1 MNILE
6 YAMDV
11 DKDVSEIINLC
22 KELGI
27 NKNKE
32 EDFLTDE
39 EITILDNEID
49 SLKENL
55 NPDYEL
61 DEELEEKVSNLVSS
75 IDIDLDEDTKFEK
88 IGKQESQKQTN
99 VKINKGNNKFN
110 KNNNNSSKAKFLK
123 GKKEIYKHRDKLMTN
138 QEEDDV
144 IVYDDNMTVGH
155 LADKLSVTPSE
166 IIKKLFNLGIMATI
180 NQEINYDTCEMIVID
195 YDKKLKK
202 EEQTNKAN
210 FEEYEIVDREE
221 DLEYRPPVI
230 TIMGHV
236 DHGKTTLLD
245 TIRKTNVASGEA
257 GGITQAIGAYQVEV
271 NGKKITFI
279 DTPGHEAFTEM
290 RSRGASVTDIVV
302 LIVAANDGIMPQ
314 TKEAIDHA
322 KAAGVPIVVAINKID
337 LPEANPER
345 VLTELTENGLI
356 PEAYGGDVVV
366 CNISAKKGIGVNE
379 LLETL
384 TLISEMRELKANPNR
399 YATGTVLE
407 ARSDNKVGSV
417 VSLLVQSGT
426 LRIGDPVVIGTSY
439 GKIRSL
445 KDDKGNNI
453 TMAGPSTPVEI
464 TGINELP
471 TAGDKFMAFETE
483 KEARNV
489 SEQRKL
495 KSHNKDT
502 NRSGMSLDDLYS
514 LVKDGAKEINVI
526 LKTDVKGSEEAVRKS
541 LEKINLDGV
550 RVNVI
555 RSGVGT
561 ITESDVKLGSASNA
575 IIIGFNVRPNGKTT
589 ELAKE
594 ANVEIRLYNI
604 IYKVVED
611 MEAAIKGMLD
621 PVYEE
626 KILGEA
632 EVRQIFK
639 FSKIGNIAG
648 CHVTSGV
655 IKNGSDARIIRDG
668 IVIYTSKIASLQ
680 REKDQVK
687 EVNSGYDCGL
697 TILDYQD
704 IREGDII
711 EVFMN
716 VEVK

>member
-6 YAMDV
+6 YSQDV
-11 DKDVSEIINLC
+11 GKEVSEIIELC

-27 NKNKE
+27 KKNKE

-49 SLKENL
+49 SMKENT
-55 NPDYEL
+55 NPDYEY
-61 DEELEEKVSNLVSS
+61 DSELEEKVSNLVDS
-75 IDIDLDEDTKFEK
+75 IDIDLDEVDTRPEK
-88 IGKQESQKQTN
+88 LKKQEKQ
-99 VKINKGNNKFN
+99 NKVNNNFN
-110 KNNNNSSKAKFLK
+110 KNKYLK
-123 GKKEIYKHRDKLMTN
+123 GKKEIYKHRDKLMDN
-138 QEEDDV
+138 KVLDDT
-144 IVYDDNMTVGH
+144 IIYHDGMTVGNI
-155 LADKLSVTPSE
+155 ADSLSVSASE

-180 NQEINYDTCEMIVID
+180 NQEIPYDTCEMIVID
-195 YDKKLKK
+195 YDKKLTR
-202 EEQTNKAN
+202 EEKTDKSN

-221 DLEYRPPVI
+221 DLVLRAPII

-290 RSRGASVTDIVV
+290 RSRGASVTDIVI
-302 LIVAANDGIMPQ
+302 LIVAANDGVMPQ

-322 KAAGVPIVVAINKID
+322 KAAGVPIVVAINKVD
-337 LPEANPER
+337 LPDANIDR
-345 VLTELTENGLI
+345 VLTELMENGLI
-356 PEAYGGDVVV
+356 PEKFGGDVVT
-366 CNISAKKGIGVNE
+366 CNISAKKGTGIDE
-379 LLETL
+379 LLDTIL
-384 TLISEMRELKANPNR
+384 LISEMKELKANPNR

-407 ARSDNKVGSV
+407 ARNDSKIGSI

-426 LRIGDPVVIGTSY
+426 LRLGDPVVIGNSY
-439 GKIRSL
+439 GKIRSI

-453 TMAGPSTPVEI
+453 TMAGPSTPVEV

-471 TAGDKFMAFETE
+471 LAGDKFMAFETE
-483 KEARNV
+483 KEARSV
-489 SEQRKL
+489 SEERKL
-495 KSHNKDT
+495 RSNHKDT
-502 NRSGMSLDDLYS
+502 NRSGMSLDELYNM
-514 LVKDGAKEINVI
+514 VKDGVKEISVI
-526 LKTDVKGSEEAVRKS
+526 LKCDVKGSEEAVRGS
-541 LEKINLDGV
+541 LSKINVDGV

-561 ITESDVKLGSASNA
+561 ITESDVKLASASNA
-575 IIIGFNVRPNGKTT
+575 IIIGFNVRPTNKTSD
-589 ELAKE
+589 LAKE
-594 ANVEIRLYNI
+594 SSVEIRLYNI
-604 IYKVVED
+604 IYKVIED

-626 KILGEA
+626 KVTGEA

-648 CHVTSGV
+648 SHVTKGS
-655 IKNGSDARIIRDG
+655 IKNGSEARIIRDG

-680 REKDQVK
+680 REKDAVK
-687 EVNSGYDCGL
+687 EVNSGYDCGI
-697 TILDYQD
+697 TIEDYQD

-711 EVFMN
+711 ETFEM

>member
-6 YAMDV
+6 YAEDV
-11 DKDVSEIINLC
+11 SMEVSEIIDLC
-22 KELGI
+22 KKLGI
-27 NKNKE
+27 KKCNEN
-32 EDFLTDE
+32 DFLTDE
-39 EITILDNEID
+39 EITILDNELD

-61 DEELEEKVSNLVSS
+61 DEELEEKVSNLVNS
-75 IDIDLDEDTKFEK
+75 IDIDLDEVNSKPEK
-88 IGKQESQKQTN
+88 LKKQEVRQN
-99 VKINKGNNKFN
+99 INKV
-110 KNNNNSSKAKFLK
+110 NNNSKAKFLK

-144 IVYDDNMTVGH
+144 ILYSSNMTVGT
-155 LADKLSVTPSE
+155 LAERLHVSPAE

-180 NQEINYDTCEMIVID
+180 NQEINFDTCEMIVID
-195 YDKKLKK
+195 YDKKLK
-202 EEQTNKAN
+202 EEEKRDISN

-221 DLEYRPPVI
+221 DLKPRPPVI

-245 TIRKTNVASGEA
+245 TIRKTNVVSGEA
-257 GGITQAIGAYQVEV
+257 GGITQAIGAYQVEI

-302 LIVAANDGIMPQ
+302 LIVAANDGVMPQ

-322 KAAGVPIVVAINKID
+322 KAAGVPIVVAINKVD
-337 LPEANPER
+337 LPEANIDR
-345 VLTELTENGLI
+345 VLTELTENGLV
-356 PEAYGGDVVV
+356 PESYGGDIVT

-384 TLISEMRELKANPNR
+384 LLISEMRELKANPNR

-426 LRIGDPVVIGTSY
+426 LRIGDPVVIGSSY

-453 TMAGPSTPVEI
+453 TMALPSTPVEI

-483 KEARNV
+483 KEARTI
-489 SEQRKL
+489 SEERKL
-495 KSHNKDT
+495 RGHNKDT
-502 NRSGMSLDDLYS
+502 NRSGMSLDDLYAM
-514 LVKDGAKEINVI
+514 VRDGAKEINVI

-561 ITESDVKLGSASNA
+561 ISESDVKLANASNA
-575 IIIGFNVRPNGKTT
+575 IIIGFNVRPNGKTN
-589 ELAKE
+589 ELSKE
-594 ANVEIRLYNI
+594 YNVEIRLYNI

-621 PVYEE
+621 PVFEE
-626 KILGEA
+626 KVIGEA

-648 CHVTSGV
+648 CHVTSGT
-655 IKNGSDARIIRDG
+655 IKNGADARIIRDG

-704 IREGDII
+704 IREGDIVEVFELI
-711 EVFMN
+711 EV
-716 VEVK
+716 K

>member
-6 YAMDV
+6 YAEDV
-11 DKDVSEIINLC
+11 GKDVSEIQDLC

-27 NKNKE
+27 NKSKE
-32 EDFLTDE
+32 DDFLTDE
-39 EITILDNEID
+39 EITILDSEID
-49 SLKENL
+49 NRKENL
-55 NPDYEL
+55 NPDYEV
-61 DEELEEKVSNLVSS
+61 DEELEEKVSNLVNS
-75 IDIDLDEDTKFEK
+75 IDIDLDEVNTKKEK
-88 IGKQESQKQTN
+88 LKKQDNQKQVN
-99 VKINKGNNKFN
+99 NINKE
-110 KNNNNSSKAKFLK
+110 KAKFLK
-123 GKKEIYKHRDKLMTN
+123 GKKEIYKHRDKLMEN
-138 QEEDDV
+138 KEEDDV
-144 IVYDDNMTVGH
+144 ILYSEDMTVGT
-155 LADKLSVTPSE
+155 LAEKLKVSPAE
-166 IIKKLFNLGIMATI
+166 IIKKLFNLGIMANI

-202 EEQTNKAN
+202 EEATDKSN
-210 FEEYEIVDREE
+210 FEEYEIVDNEE
-221 DLEYRPPVI
+221 DLVARPPVI

-245 TIRKTNVASGEA
+245 TIRKTNVVSGEA

-302 LIVAANDGIMPQ
+302 LIVAANDGVMPQ

-322 KAAGVPIVVAINKID
+322 KAAGVPIVVAVNKID
-337 LPEANPER
+337 LPEAKPER
-345 VLTELTENGLI
+345 VLTELVENGLV
-356 PEAYGGDVVV
+356 PESYGGDVVT
-366 CNISAKKGIGVNE
+366 CNISAKKGDGVNE

-384 TLISEMRELKANPNR
+384 ILISEMRELKANPNR

-407 ARSDNKVGSV
+407 ARSDNKIGSI

-426 LRIGDPVVIGTSY
+426 LRLGDPVVIGTSY

-453 TMAGPSTPVEI
+453 TFATPSTPVEV

-471 TAGDKFMAFETE
+471 KAGDKFMAFATE
-483 KEARNV
+483 KEARSV

-495 KSHNKDT
+495 RSHSKDT
-502 NRSGMSLDDLYS
+502 NRAGMSLDDLYAM
-514 LVKDGAKEINVI
+514 VKDGVKEVNVI
-526 LKTDVKGSEEAVRKS
+526 LKTDVKGSEEAVKKS
-541 LEKINLDGV
+541 LEKINLEGV

-561 ITESDVKLGSASNA
+561 ITESDVKLAQASNA
-575 IIIGFNVRPNGKTT
+575 IIIGFSVRPNSKTSD
-589 ELAKE
+589 LAKE
-594 ANVEIRLYNI
+594 LGIEIRLYDI

-648 CHVTSGV
+648 CHVNEGV

-680 REKDQVK
+680 HEKDQVK
-687 EVNSGYDCGL
+687 EVKSGYDCGL

-704 IREGDII
+704 IREGDIV
-711 EVFMN
+711 EVFTM

>member
-11 DKDVSEIINLC
+11 NKDVSEIIDLC
-22 KELGI
+22 KNLGI
-27 NKNKE
+27 NKIHE

-39 EITILDNEID
+39 EITILDNELD
-49 SLKENL
+49 NMKENT

-61 DEELEEKVSNLVSS
+61 DEELEEKVSNLVDS
-75 IDIDLDEDTKFEK
+75 IDIDLDKVTTKVEK
-88 IGKQESQKQTN
+88 LKKQDNKQNSQQ
-99 VKINKGNNKFN
+99 NNM
-110 KNNNNSSKAKFLK
+110 KAKYLK

-138 QEEDDV
+138 KEESDV
-144 IVYDDNMTVGH
+144 IVYNDGMTVGS
-155 LADKLSVTPSE
+155 LAEKLGVAPAE
-166 IIKKLFNLGIMATI
+166 IVKKIFNLGVMATI
-180 NQEINYDTCEMIVID
+180 NQEINYDVCEMIVVD

-202 EEQTNKAN
+202 EEQADISN

-221 DLEYRPPVI
+221 DLKERPPVI

-245 TIRKTNVASGEA
+245 TIRKTNVALGEA

-290 RSRGASVTDIVV
+290 RSRGASVTDIVI
-302 LIVAANDGIMPQ
+302 LIVAANDGVMPQ

-322 KAAGVPIVVAINKID
+322 KAAGVPIVVAVNKID
-337 LPEANPER
+337 LPDANIDR
-345 VLTELTENGLI
+345 VLTELTENGLV
-356 PEAYGGDVVV
+356 PEKFGGDVVT
-366 CNISAKKGIGVNE
+366 CNISAKKGTGVNE

-384 TLISEMRELKANPNR
+384 LLISEMKELKANPNR

-407 ARSDNKVGSV
+407 ARSDNKVGSIV
-417 VSLLVQSGT
+417 TLLVQSGT
-426 LRIGDPVVIGTSY
+426 LRLGDPVVIGNNY

-445 KDDKGNNI
+445 KDDRGNNI
-453 TMAGPSTPVEI
+453 TYATPSTPVEI
-464 TGINELP
+464 TGITELP
-471 TAGDKFMAFETE
+471 LAGDKFMAFETE

-495 KSHNKDT
+495 RAHNKDT
-502 NRSGMSLDDLYS
+502 NRSGMS
-514 LVKDGAKEINVI
+514 AKEINVV
-526 LKTDVKGSEEAVRKS
+526 LKTDVKGSEEAVKNS
-541 LEKINLDGV
+541 LSKINVDDV

-555 RSGVGT
+555 RSGVGA
-561 ITESDVKLGSASNA
+561 ITESDVKLASASNA
-575 IIIGFNVRPNGKTT
+575 IIIGFNVRPNGKTND
-589 ELAKE
+589 LAKE
-594 ANVEIRLYNI
+594 SNVEIRLYDI

-611 MEAAIKGMLD
+611 MEDAIKGMLD

-639 FSKIGNIAG
+639 FSKVGNIAG
-648 CHVTSGV
+648 CHVTSGT

-711 EVFMN
+711 EVFTK

>member
-6 YAMDV
+6 YAEDV
-11 DKDVSEIINLC
+11 GKEVSEIIDLC
-22 KELGI
+22 KELDI
-27 NKNKE
+27 KKNKE
-32 EDFLTDE
+32 DDFLTDE
-39 EITILDNEID
+39 EITLLDNEIVNR
-49 SLKENL
+49 KENE
-55 NPDYEL
+55 NPDYEV
-61 DEELEEKVSNLVSS
+61 DEELEEKVSNLVNS
-75 IDIDLDEDTKFEK
+75 IDIDLDEVNTKPEK
-88 IGKQESQKQTN
+88 LKKQERVQLNKQTN
-99 VKINKGNNKFN
+99 NIQ
-110 KNNNNSSKAKFLK
+110 KAKFLK
-123 GKKEIYKHRDKLMTN
+123 GKKEIYKHRDKLMEN
-138 QEEDDV
+138 KEEDDV
-144 IVYDDNMTVGH
+144 ILYSSDMTVGL
-155 LADKLSVTPSE
+155 LAEKLKVSPAE
-166 IIKKLFNLGIMATI
+166 IIKKLFNLGIMANI

-202 EEQTNKAN
+202 EEQTDKSN
-210 FEEYEIVDREE
+210 FEEYEIIDSEN
-221 DLEYRPPVI
+221 DLVYRPPVI

-302 LIVAANDGIMPQ
+302 LIVAANDGVMPQ

-322 KAAGVPIVVAINKID
+322 KAAGVPIVVAVNKID
-337 LPEANPER
+337 LPDANPDR
-345 VLTELTENGLI
+345 VLTELVENGLV
-356 PEAYGGDVVV
+356 PESYGGDVVT
-366 CNISAKKGIGVNE
+366 CNISAKKGTGVNE

-384 TLISEMRELKANPNR
+384 ILISEMRDLKANPNR
-399 YATGTVLE
+399 YATGTVIE
-407 ARSDNKVGSV
+407 ARSDNKIGSI

-426 LRIGDPVVIGTSY
+426 LRLGDPVVIGTSY
-439 GKIRSL
+439 GKIRNL

-471 TAGDKFMAFETE
+471 TAGDKFMAFATE

-489 SEQRKL
+489 SEQRKVR
-495 KSHNKDT
+495 SHSKDT
-502 NRSGMSLDDLYS
+502 NRAGMSLDDLYAM
-514 LVKDGAKEINVI
+514 VKDGVKEISVI
-526 LKTDVKGSEEAVRKS
+526 LKTDVKGSEEAVKKS

-550 RVNVI
+550 RVSVI

-561 ITESDVKLGSASNA
+561 ITESDVKLANASNA
-575 IIIGFNVRPNGKTT
+575 IIIGFNVRPSSKTT
-589 ELAKE
+589 DLAKE
-594 ANVEIRLYNI
+594 YNVEIRLYNI

-621 PVYEE
+621 PVFEE
-626 KILGEA
+626 KVLGEA

-648 CHVTSGV
+648 CHVNSGI
-655 IKNGSDARIIRDG
+655 IKNGADARIIRDG

-680 REKDQVK
+680 HEKDQVK
-687 EVNSGYDCGL
+687 EVKAGYDCGL
-697 TILDYQD
+697 TIADYQD
-704 IREGDII
+704 IHEGDII
-711 EVFMN
+711 EVFTM

>member
-6 YAMDV
+6 YALDV
-11 DKDVSEIINLC
+11 NKDVSEIINLC
-22 KELGI
+22 KSLGI
-27 NKNKE
+27 NKTHEN
-32 EDFLTDE
+32 DFLTDE

-49 SLKENL
+49 SLKENE

-61 DEELEEKVSNLVSS
+61 DEELEEKVSNLVES
-75 IDIDLDEDTKFEK
+75 IDIDLDKVTKRPEK
-88 IGKQESQKQTN
+88 LKKQDNSKTN
-99 VKINKGNNKFN
+99 IQNNNKQ
-110 KNNNNSSKAKFLK
+110 KYLK

-138 QEEDDV
+138 TEENDV
-144 IVYDDNMTVGH
+144 IIYSDGMTVGS
-155 LADKLSVTPSE
+155 LAEKLGVAPSE
-166 IIKKLFNLGIMATI
+166 IVKKIFNLGVMATI
-180 NQEINYDTCEMIVID
+180 NQEINYDVCEMIVVD

-202 EEQTNKAN
+202 EEQADISN

-221 DLEYRPPVI
+221 DLEPRPPVI

-245 TIRKTNVASGEA
+245 TIRKTNVAGGEA

-290 RSRGASVTDIVV
+290 RSRGASVTDIVI
-302 LIVAANDGIMPQ
+302 LIVAANDGVMPQ

-322 KAAGVPIVVAINKID
+322 KAANVPIVVAVNKID
-337 LPEANPER
+337 LPDANVDR

-356 PEAYGGDVVV
+356 PEKFGGDVVT
-366 CNISAKKGIGVNE
+366 CNISAKKGTGVNE

-384 TLISEMRELKANPNR
+384 LLISEMRELKANPNR

-407 ARSDNKVGSV
+407 ARSDNKIGSI

-426 LRIGDPVVIGTSY
+426 LRLGDPVVIGNNY

-445 KDDKGNNI
+445 KDDRGNNI
-453 TMAGPSTPVEI
+453 TYALPSTPVEI
-464 TGINELP
+464 TGITELP
-471 TAGDKFMAFETE
+471 LAGDKFMAFETE

-495 KSHNKDT
+495 RSHSKDT
-502 NRSGMSLDDLYS
+502 NRAGMSLDDLYAM
-514 LVKDGAKEINVI
+514 VRDGAKEINVV
-526 LKTDVKGSEEAVRKS
+526 LKTDVKGSEEAVKNS
-541 LEKINLDGV
+541 LSKINVDDV

-561 ITESDVKLGSASNA
+561 ITESDVKLAQASNA
-575 IIIGFNVRPNGKTT
+575 IIIGFNVRPNNKTSDI
-589 ELAKE
+589 AKE
-594 ANVEIRLYNI
+594 SDVEIRLYDI

-626 KILGEA
+626 KILGTA

-648 CHVTSGV
+648 CHVTSGT

-697 TILDYQD
+697 TISDYQD
-704 IREGDII
+704 IREGDIVEAFI
-711 EVFMN
+711 N

>member
-11 DKDVSEIINLC
+11 DKEVSEIIDLC
-22 KELGI
+22 KSLGI
-27 NKNKE
+27 NKVHE
-32 EDFLTDE
+32 SDLLTDE
-39 EITILDNEID
+39 EITILDNELD
-49 SLKENL
+49 SLKENT

-61 DEELEEKVSNLVSS
+61 DEELEEKVSNLVNS
-75 IDIDLDEDTKFEK
+75 IDIDLDSGTKKPEK
-88 IGKQESQKQTN
+88 LKKQESNKQ
-99 VKINKGNNKFN
+99 VNNQTSN
-110 KNNNNSSKAKFLK
+110 MKAKYLK

-138 QEEDDV
+138 KEENDV
-144 IVYDDNMTVGH
+144 IVYTEGMTVGT
-155 LADKLSVTPSE
+155 LAEKLGVAPSE
-166 IIKKLFNLGIMATI
+166 IVKKIFNLGVMATI
-180 NQEINYDTCEMIVID
+180 NQEINYDVCEMIVID

-202 EEQTNKAN
+202 EEQRDVSN

-221 DLEYRPPVI
+221 DLELRPPVI

-257 GGITQAIGAYQVEV
+257 GGITQAIGAYQVDV

-290 RSRGASVTDIVV
+290 RSRGASVTDIVI
-302 LIVAANDGIMPQ
+302 LIVAANDGVMPQ

-322 KAAGVPIVVAINKID
+322 KAAGVPIVVAVNKID
-337 LPEANPER
+337 LPDANVDR
-345 VLTELTENGLI
+345 VLTELTENGLV
-356 PEAYGGDVVV
+356 PEKFGGDVVT
-366 CNISAKKGIGVNE
+366 CNISAKKGTGVNE

-384 TLISEMRELKANPNR
+384 LLISEMRELKANPNR

-407 ARSDNKVGSV
+407 ARSDNKVGSI

-426 LRIGDPVVIGTSY
+426 LRLGDPVVIGNNY
-439 GKIRSL
+439 GKVRSM

-453 TMAGPSTPVEI
+453 TYAKPSTPVEI
-464 TGINELP
+464 TGITELP
-471 TAGDKFMAFETE
+471 LAGDKFMAFETE
-483 KEARNV
+483 KEARSV

-495 KSHNKDT
+495 RSHSKDT
-502 NRSGMSLDDLYS
+502 NRAGMSLDDLYAM
-514 LVKDGAKEINVI
+514 VRDGAKEINVV
-526 LKTDVKGSEEAVRKS
+526 LKTDVKGSEEAVKNS
-541 LEKINLDGV
+541 LAKINIDDV

-561 ITESDVKLGSASNA
+561 ITESDVKLASASQA
-575 IIIGFNVRPNGKTT
+575 IIIGFNVRPNTKTSD
-589 ELAKE
+589 LAKE
-594 ANVEIRLYNI
+594 SDVEIRLYDI

-611 MEAAIKGMLD
+611 MEDAIKGMLD
-621 PVYEE
+621 PVFEE
-626 KILGEA
+626 KVLGTA

-639 FSKIGNIAG
+639 YSKIGNIAG
-648 CHVTSGV
+648 CHVTSGT
-655 IKNGSDARIIRDG
+655 IKNGADARIIRDG

-697 TILDYQD
+697 TIADYQD
-704 IREGDII
+704 IREGDIV
-711 EVFMN
+711 EVFTK

>member
-6 YAMDV
+6 YALDV
-11 DKDVSEIINLC
+11 NKDVSLIIDLC
-22 KELGI
+22 KKLGI
-27 NKNKE
+27 NKQDE
-32 EDFLTDE
+32 EDFLSEDD
-39 EITILDNEID
+39 IILLDNE
-49 SLKENL
+49 LENMKENL

-61 DEELEEKVSNLVSS
+61 DEELEEKVENLVSG
-75 IDIDLDEDTKFEK
+75 IDIDLDEVTTKKEK
-88 IGKQESQKQTN
+88 
-99 VKINKGNNKFN
+99 VKTKVEMKADA
-110 KNNNNSSKAKFLK
+110 KAKFLK

-138 QEEDDV
+138 KEEDDV
-144 IVYDDNMTVGH
+144 ILYHEDMTVSE
-155 LADKLSVTPSE
+155 LADNLKVNATE
-166 IIKKLFNLGIMATI
+166 IIKKLFNLGIMANI
-180 NQEINYDTCEMIVID
+180 NQKLNYDTCELVLLD
-195 YDKKLKK
+195 YNKKIKK
-202 EEQTNKAN
+202 EEQADRSN
-210 FEEYEIVDREE
+210 FENYEIVDREE
-221 DLEYRPPVI
+221 DLVSRPPVI

-290 RSRGASVTDIVV
+290 RSRGASVTDIVI
-302 LIVAANDGIMPQ
+302 LIVAANDGVMPQ

-322 KAAGVPIVVAINKID
+322 KAAGVPIVVAVNKTD
-337 LPEANPER
+337 LPEANVDR
-345 VLTELTENGLI
+345 VLTELVQNGLV
-356 PEAYGGDVVV
+356 PEAYGGDVVTV
-366 CNISAKKGIGVNE
+366 NISAKKGTGVNE
-379 LLETL
+379 LLETI
-384 TLISEMRELKANPNR
+384 TLISEMKELKANPNR
-399 YATGTVLE
+399 YATGTVIE
-407 ARSDNKVGSV
+407 ARNDRQVGSI

-426 LRIGDPVVIGTSY
+426 LRLGDPVVIGTSY

-453 TMAGPSTPVEI
+453 TMALPSTPVEI
-464 TGINELP
+464 TGVNELP
-471 TAGDKFMAFETE
+471 TAGDRFMAFETE
-483 KEARNV
+483 KEARSI
-489 SEQRKL
+489 SEERKL
-495 KSHNKDT
+495 RSHVKDT
-502 NRSGMSLDDLYS
+502 NRTGMSLDELFGM
-514 LVKDGAKEINVI
+514 VKDGTKEINVV
-526 LKTDVKGSEEAVRKS
+526 LKTDVKGSEEAVRHS

-550 RVNVI
+550 TVNVI

-561 ITESDVKLGSASNA
+561 ITESDVTLANASKA
-575 IIIGFNVRPNGKTT
+575 IIIGFNVRPANKTV

-594 ANVEIRLYNI
+594 HSVEIRLYNI
-604 IYKVVED
+604 IYKVIED

-626 KILGEA
+626 KVLGQA

-655 IKNGSDARIIRDG
+655 IKNGSDARIVRDG
-668 IVIYTSKIASLQ
+668 IVLYTSKINSLQ

-687 EVNSGYDCGL
+687 EVNNGYDCGL

-711 EVFMN
+711 EAIVME
-716 VEVK
+716 EVK

>member
-1 MNILE
+1 MNIRE
-6 YAMDV
+6 YAEDV
-11 DKDVSEIINLC
+11 SKEVSEIIELC
-22 KELGI
+22 QELGI
-27 NKNKE
+27 KKNKE
-32 EDFLTDE
+32 EDYLNDE
-39 EITILDNEID
+39 EITILDNEI
-49 SLKENL
+49 SNRKENE
-55 NPDYEL
+55 NPDYEV
-61 DEELEEKVSNLVSS
+61 DEELEEKVSNLVSN
-75 IDIDLDEDTKFEK
+75 IDIDLDEVTTKPEK
-88 IGKQESQKQTN
+88 LKKQESKKQLLN
-99 VKINKGNNKFN
+99 Q
-110 KNNNNSSKAKFLK
+110 NNNIQKAKFLK
-123 GKKEIYKHRDKLMTN
+123 GKKEIYKHRDKLMEN
-138 QEEDDV
+138 KEEDDV
-144 IVYDDNMTVGH
+144 ILYSNDMTVGT
-155 LADKLSVTPSE
+155 LAERLNVSPAE
-166 IIKKLFNLGIMATI
+166 IIKKLFNLGIMANI

-202 EEQTNKAN
+202 EEQTDKSN
-210 FEEYEIVDREE
+210 FEEYEIVDNEE
-221 DLEYRPPVI
+221 DLLPRPPVI

-245 TIRKTNVASGEA
+245 TIRKTNVVSGEA

-302 LIVAANDGIMPQ
+302 LIVAANDGVMPQ

-322 KAAGVPIVVAINKID
+322 KAANVPIVVAVNKID
-337 LPEANPER
+337 LPDANPNR
-345 VLTELTENGLI
+345 VLTELVENGLV
-356 PEAYGGDVVV
+356 PESYGGDVVT
-366 CNISAKKGIGVNE
+366 CNISAKKGDGVNE

-384 TLISEMRELKANPNR
+384 ILISEMKELKANPNR
-399 YATGTVLE
+399 YATGTVIE
-407 ARSDNKVGSV
+407 ARNDNKVGSI

-464 TGINELP
+464 TGITELP
-471 TAGDKFMAFETE
+471 TAGDKFMAFATE
-483 KEARNV
+483 KEARSV
-489 SEQRKL
+489 SEQRKVR
-495 KSHNKDT
+495 SHSKDT
-502 NRSGMSLDDLYS
+502 NRAGMSLDDLYAM
-514 LVKDGAKEINVI
+514 VKDGVKEINVI
-526 LKTDVKGSEEAVRKS
+526 LKTDVKGSEEAVKKS
-541 LEKINLDGV
+541 LEKVNLEGV
-550 RVNVI
+550 RVCVI

-561 ITESDVKLGSASNA
+561 ITESDVKLASASNA
-575 IIIGFNVRPNGKTT
+575 IIIGFNVRPSNATT
-589 ELAKE
+589 DLAKE
-594 ANVEIRLYNI
+594 SNVEIRLYNI

-626 KILGEA
+626 KVLGEA

-648 CHVTSGV
+648 CHVNSGV
-655 IKNGSDARIIRDG
+655 IKNGADARIIRDG

-680 REKDQVK
+680 HEKDQVK
-687 EVNSGYDCGL
+687 EMKSGYDCGL
-697 TILDYQD
+697 TIADYQD

-711 EVFMN
+711 EVFTM

>member
-6 YAMDV
+6 YAEDV
-11 DKDVSEIINLC
+11 SKDVSEIISLC
-22 KELGI
+22 NELGI
-27 NKNKE
+27 RKTHE
-32 EDFLTDE
+32 DDFLTDE
-39 EITILDNEID
+39 EITMLDAEID
-49 SLKENL
+49 KLKENL
-55 NPDYEL
+55 NPDYEV
-61 DEELEEKVSNLVSS
+61 DEELEEKVSNLVNN
-75 IDIDLDEDTKFEK
+75 IDIDLDEVNTKPEK
-88 IGKQESQKQTN
+88 LKKQDNKQQTN
-99 VKINKGNNKFN
+99 NNIQ
-110 KNNNNSSKAKFLK
+110 KAKFLK
-123 GKKEIYKHRDKLMTN
+123 GKKEIYKHRDKLMEN
-138 QEEDDV
+138 KEEDDV
-144 IVYDDNMTVGH
+144 IVFTSDMTVGL
-155 LADKLSVTPSE
+155 LAERLKVSPAE
-166 IIKKLFNLGIMATI
+166 IIKKLFNLGIMANI

-202 EEQTNKAN
+202 EEQTDKSN
-210 FEEYEIVDREE
+210 FEEYEIVDNES

-302 LIVAANDGIMPQ
+302 LIVAANDGVMPQ

-322 KAAGVPIVVAINKID
+322 KAAGVPIVVAVNKID
-337 LPEANPER
+337 LPEAKPER
-345 VLTELTENGLI
+345 VLTELVENGLV
-356 PEAYGGDVVV
+356 PESFGGDVVT
-366 CNISAKKGIGVNE
+366 CNISAKTGLGVNE

-384 TLISEMRELKANPNR
+384 ILISEMRDLKANPNR
-399 YATGTVLE
+399 YATGTVIE
-407 ARSDNKVGSV
+407 ARNDNKVGSI

-426 LRIGDPVVIGTSY
+426 LRLGDPVVIGASY

-453 TMAGPSTPVEI
+453 TTAGPSTPVEI

-471 TAGDKFMAFETE
+471 TAGDKFMAFATE
-483 KEARNV
+483 KEARGV

-495 KSHNKDT
+495 RSHLKDT
-502 NRSGMSLDDLYS
+502 NRAGMSLDDLYAM
-514 LVKDGAKEINVI
+514 VKDGVKEISVV
-526 LKTDVKGSEEAVRKS
+526 LKTDVKGSEEAVKKS

-561 ITESDVKLGSASNA
+561 ITESDVKLANASNA
-575 IIIGFNVRPNGKTT
+575 IIIGFSVRPNGKTMD
-589 ELAKE
+589 LAKE
-594 ANVEIRLYNI
+594 YGVEIRLYDI

-626 KILGEA
+626 QIIGEA

-648 CHVTSGV
+648 CHVNSGV
-655 IKNGSDARIIRDG
+655 IKNGADARVIRDG

-680 REKDQVK
+680 HEKDQVK
-687 EVNSGYDCGL
+687 EAKSGYDCGL
-697 TILDYQD
+697 TIADYQD

-711 EVFMN
+711 EAFTM

>member
-1 MNILE
+1 MNIRE
-6 YAMDV
+6 YAEDV
-11 DKDVSEIINLC
+11 SKEISEIIELC
-22 KELGI
+22 KELDI
-27 NKNKE
+27 KKTKE
-32 EDFLTDE
+32 DDYLTDE

-49 SLKENL
+49 SRKENE

-61 DEELEEKVSNLVSS
+61 DEELEEKVSNLVST
-75 IDIDLDEDTKFEK
+75 IDIDLDEVNTKPEK
-88 IGKQESQKQTN
+88 LKKQDGNKQMNKQNTN
-99 VKINKGNNKFN
+99 IQ
-110 KNNNNSSKAKFLK
+110 KAKFLK
-123 GKKEIYKHRDKLMTN
+123 GKKEIYKHRDKLMEN
-138 QEEDDV
+138 KEEDDV
-144 IVYDDNMTVGH
+144 IVYSDDMTVGT
-155 LADKLSVTPSE
+155 LAEKLKVSPAE
-166 IIKKLFNLGIMATI
+166 IIKKLFNLGIMANI

-202 EEQTNKAN
+202 EEATDKSN
-210 FEEYEIVDREE
+210 FEEYEIVDNEE

-302 LIVAANDGIMPQ
+302 LIVAANDGVMPQ

-322 KAAGVPIVVAINKID
+322 KAAGVPIVVAVNKID
-337 LPEANPER
+337 LPDANPNR
-345 VLTELTENGLI
+345 VLTELVENGLI
-356 PEAYGGDVVV
+356 PESFGGDVVT
-366 CNISAKKGIGVNE
+366 CNISAKKGDGVNE

-384 TLISEMRELKANPNR
+384 ILISEMRDLKANPNR
-399 YATGTVLE
+399 YATGTVIE
-407 ARSDNKVGSV
+407 ARNDNKVGSI

-464 TGINELP
+464 TGITELP
-471 TAGDKFMAFETE
+471 TAGDKFMAFASE
-483 KEARNV
+483 KEARTV

-495 KSHNKDT
+495 RSHSKDT
-502 NRSGMSLDDLYS
+502 NRAGMSLDDLYAM
-514 LVKDGAKEINVI
+514 VKDGVKEINVI
-526 LKTDVKGSEEAVRKS
+526 LKTDVKGSEEAVKKS
-541 LEKINLDGV
+541 LEKVNLDGV
-550 RVNVI
+550 RVSVI

-561 ITESDVKLGSASNA
+561 ITESDVKLAQASNA
-575 IIIGFNVRPNGKTT
+575 IIIGFNVRPNSKTSD
-589 ELAKE
+589 LAKE
-594 ANVEIRLYNI
+594 QNVEIRLYNI

-626 KILGEA
+626 KIIGEA

-648 CHVTSGV
+648 CHVNSGV
-655 IKNGSDARIIRDG
+655 IKNGADARIVRDG
-668 IVIYTSKIASLQ
+668 IVIYTSNIASLQ
-680 REKDQVK
+680 HEKDQVK
-687 EVNSGYDCGL
+687 EVKSGYDCGL
-697 TILDYQD
+697 TIADYQD

-711 EVFMN
+711 EVFMM

>member
-11 DKDVSEIINLC
+11 NKDVSEIIDLC
-22 KELGI
+22 KNLGI
-27 NKNKE
+27 NKIHE

-39 EITILDNEID
+39 EITILDNELD
-49 SLKENL
+49 NMKENT

-61 DEELEEKVSNLVSS
+61 DEELEEKVSNLVDS
-75 IDIDLDEDTKFEK
+75 IDIDLDKVTTKVEK
-88 IGKQESQKQTN
+88 LKKQDNKQNSQQ
-99 VKINKGNNKFN
+99 NNM
-110 KNNNNSSKAKFLK
+110 KAKYLK

-138 QEEDDV
+138 KEESDV
-144 IVYDDNMTVGH
+144 IVYNDGMTVGS
-155 LADKLSVTPSE
+155 LAEKLGVAPAE
-166 IIKKLFNLGIMATI
+166 IVKKIFNLGVMATI
-180 NQEINYDTCEMIVID
+180 NQEINYDVCEMIVVD

-202 EEQTNKAN
+202 EEQADISN

-221 DLEYRPPVI
+221 DLKERPPVI

-245 TIRKTNVASGEA
+245 TIRKTNVALGEA

-290 RSRGASVTDIVV
+290 RSRGASVTDIVI
-302 LIVAANDGIMPQ
+302 LIVAANDGVMPQ

-322 KAAGVPIVVAINKID
+322 KAAGVTIVVAVNKID
-337 LPEANPER
+337 LPDANIDR
-345 VLTELTENGLI
+345 VLTELTENGLV
-356 PEAYGGDVVV
+356 PEKFGGDVVT
-366 CNISAKKGIGVNE
+366 CNISAKKGTGVNE

-384 TLISEMRELKANPNR
+384 LLISEMKELKANPNR

-407 ARSDNKVGSV
+407 ARSDNKVGSIV
-417 VSLLVQSGT
+417 TLLVQSGT
-426 LRIGDPVVIGTSY
+426 LRLGDPVVIGNNY

-445 KDDKGNNI
+445 KDDRGNNI
-453 TMAGPSTPVEI
+453 TYATPSTPVEI
-464 TGINELP
+464 TGITELP
-471 TAGDKFMAFETE
+471 LAGDKFMAFETE

-495 KSHNKDT
+495 RAHNKDT

-514 LVKDGAKEINVI
+514 LVKDGAKEVNVI
-526 LKTDVKGSEEAVRKS
+526 LKTDVKGSEEAVKNS
-541 LEKINLDGV
+541 LSKINVDDV

-555 RSGVGT
+555 RSGVGA
-561 ITESDVKLGSASNA
+561 ITESDVKLASASNA
-575 IIIGFNVRPNGKTT
+575 IIIGFNVRPNGKTND
-589 ELAKE
+589 LAKE
-594 ANVEIRLYNI
+594 SNVEIRLYDI

-611 MEAAIKGMLD
+611 MEDAIKGMLD

-639 FSKIGNIAG
+639 FSKVGNIAG
-648 CHVTSGV
+648 CHVTSGT

-711 EVFMN
+711 EVFTK

>member
-6 YAMDV
+6 YAEDV
-11 DKDVSEIINLC
+11 GKEVSEIIDLC
-22 KELGI
+22 QELGI
-27 NKNKE
+27 NKSKE
-32 EDFLTDE
+32 DDFLTDE
-39 EITILDNEID
+39 EITILDSEID
-49 SLKENL
+49 NRKENL
-55 NPDYEL
+55 NPDYIV
-61 DEELEEKVSNLVSS
+61 DEELEEKVSNLVNS
-75 IDIDLDEDTKFEK
+75 IDINLDEVNTKKEK
-88 IGKQESQKQTN
+88 LKKQDNQKQIGN
-99 VKINKGNNKFN
+99 ANKE
-110 KNNNNSSKAKFLK
+110 KAKFLK
-123 GKKEIYKHRDKLMTN
+123 GKKEIYKHRDKLMEN
-138 QEEDDV
+138 KEEDNV
-144 IVYDDNMTVGH
+144 IVYSEGMTVGS
-155 LADKLSVTPSE
+155 LAEKLKVSPAEV
-166 IIKKLFNLGIMATI
+166 IKKLFNLGIMANI

-195 YDKKLKK
+195 YDKKLKR
-202 EEQTNKAN
+202 EEATDKSN
-210 FEEYEIVDREE
+210 FEEYEIVDSDE
-221 DLEYRPPVI
+221 DLVARPPVI

-245 TIRKTNVASGEA
+245 TIRKTNVVSGEA

-302 LIVAANDGIMPQ
+302 LVVAANDGVMPQ

-322 KAAGVPIVVAINKID
+322 KAAGVPIVVAVNKID
-337 LPEANPER
+337 LPEAKPER
-345 VLTELTENGLI
+345 VLTELVENGLV
-356 PEAYGGDVVV
+356 PESYGGDVVT
-366 CNISAKKGIGVNE
+366 CNISAKKGDGVNE

-384 TLISEMRELKANPNR
+384 ILISEMRELKANPNR
-399 YATGTVLE
+399 YATGTVIE
-407 ARSDNKVGSV
+407 ARSDNKVGSI

-426 LRIGDPVVIGTSY
+426 LRLGDPVVIGTSY

-453 TMAGPSTPVEI
+453 TYATPSTPVEV

-471 TAGDKFMAFETE
+471 TAGDKFMAFATE
-483 KEARNV
+483 KEARSV
-489 SEQRKL
+489 SEQRKQR
-495 KSHNKDT
+495 SHSKDT
-502 NRSGMSLDDLYS
+502 NRAGMSLDDLYAM
-514 LVKDGAKEINVI
+514 VKDGVKEINVI
-526 LKTDVKGSEEAVRKS
+526 LKTDVKGSEEAVKKS

-561 ITESDVKLGSASNA
+561 ITESDVKLAQASNA
-575 IIIGFNVRPNGKTT
+575 IIIGFNVRPNSKTSD
-589 ELAKE
+589 LAKE
-594 ANVEIRLYNI
+594 YGIEIRLYDI

-621 PVYEE
+621 PVFEE

-648 CHVTSGV
+648 CHVNEGV
-655 IKNGSDARIIRDG
+655 IKNGADARIIRDG

-680 REKDQVK
+680 HEKDQVK
-687 EVNSGYDCGL
+687 EVKSGYDCGL

-711 EVFMN
+711 EVFTM

>member
-6 YAMDV
+6 YAIDV
-11 DKDVSEIINLC
+11 SKDVSEIIDLC

-27 NKNKE
+27 NKSKE
-32 EDFLTDE
+32 DDFLTDE

-49 SLKENL
+49 SQKENL

-61 DEELEEKVSNLVSS
+61 DEELEEKVSNLVND
-75 IDIDLDEDTKFEK
+75 IDIDLDEVNTKKEK
-88 IGKQESQKQTN
+88 LKKQDSQ
-99 VKINKGNNKFN
+99 KINKNSITPQNN
-110 KNNNNSSKAKFLK
+110 KAKFLK

-138 QEEDDV
+138 KEEDDV
-144 IVYDDNMTVGH
+144 IVYNDDMTVGT
-155 LADKLSVTPSE
+155 LSEKLSIGPSE

-180 NQEINYDTCEMIVID
+180 NQGIDYDTCEMIVVD

-202 EEQTNKAN
+202 EEQTDKSN

-221 DLEYRPPVI
+221 DLISRAPVI

-257 GGITQAIGAYQVEV
+257 GGITQAIGAYQVDV

-302 LIVAANDGIMPQ
+302 LIVAANDGVMPQ

-322 KAAGVPIVVAINKID
+322 KAANVPIVVAVNKID
-337 LPEANPER
+337 LPDANPTR
-345 VLTELTENGLI
+345 VLTELVENGLV
-356 PEAYGGDVVV
+356 PESFGGDTVV
-366 CNISAKKGIGVNE
+366 CNISAKKGTGVNE

-384 TLISEMRELKANPNR
+384 ILISEMRDLKANPNR
-399 YATGTVLE
+399 YATGTVIE
-407 ARSDNKVGSV
+407 AKSDNKIGSI

-426 LRIGDPVVIGTSY
+426 LRLGDPVVIGSSY

-495 KSHNKDT
+495 RSHNKDT
-502 NRSGMSLDDLYS
+502 NRSGMSLDDLYN
-514 LVKDGAKEINVI
+514 LVRDGAKEINVI
-526 LKTDVKGSEEAVRKS
+526 LKTDVKGSEEAVKKS
-541 LEKINLDGV
+541 LEKINLEGV

-561 ITESDVKLGSASNA
+561 ITESDVKLAQASNA
-575 IIIGFNVRPNGKTT
+575 IIIGFNVRPNNKTSD
-589 ELAKE
+589 LAKE
-594 ANVEIRLYNI
+594 NDIEIRLYNI

-611 MEAAIKGMLD
+611 MEDAIKGMLD

-626 KILGEA
+626 KVVGTA

-648 CHVTSGV
+648 CHVTSGAV
-655 IKNGSDARIIRDG
+655 KNGLDARIIRDG

-704 IREGDII
+704 IREGDIV
-711 EVFMN
+711 EVFTN
-716 VEVK
+716 VEVKK

>member
-1 MNILE
+1 MNIRE
-6 YAMDV
+6 YAEDV
-11 DKDVSEIINLC
+11 GKEISEIVELC
-22 KELGI
+22 RELDI
-27 NKNKE
+27 KKSKE
-32 EDFLTDE
+32 EDYLNDE
-39 EITILDNEID
+39 EITLLDNEI
-49 SLKENL
+49 SNRKENE
-55 NPDYEL
+55 NPDYEI
-61 DEELEEKVSNLVSS
+61 DEELDEKVSNLVSG
-75 IDIDLDEDTKFEK
+75 IDIDLDEVNTKPEK
-88 IGKQESQKQTN
+88 LKKQESKQQEMQKA
-99 VKINKGNNKFN
+99 NNIQ
-110 KNNNNSSKAKFLK
+110 KAKFLK
-123 GKKEIYKHRDKLMTN
+123 GKKEIYKHRDKLMEN
-138 QEEDDV
+138 KEEDDV
-144 IVYDDNMTVGH
+144 IIYSPDMTVGM
-155 LADKLSVTPSE
+155 LAEKLKVSPAE
-166 IIKKLFNLGIMATI
+166 IIKKLFNLGVMANI

-202 EEQTNKAN
+202 EEQADKSN
-210 FEEYEIVDREE
+210 FEEYEIVDNEA

-245 TIRKTNVASGEA
+245 TIRKTNVALGEA

-302 LIVAANDGIMPQ
+302 LIVAANDGVMPQ

-322 KAAGVPIVVAINKID
+322 KAAGVPIVVAVNKID
-337 LPEANPER
+337 LPDANPDR
-345 VLTELTENGLI
+345 VLTELVENGLV
-356 PEAYGGDVVV
+356 PESYGGDVVT
-366 CNISAKKGIGVNE
+366 CNISAKKGTGVNE

-384 TLISEMRELKANPNR
+384 ILISEMKELKANPNR
-399 YATGTVLE
+399 YATGTVIE

-426 LRIGDPVVIGTSY
+426 LRIGDPVVIGTCY
-439 GKIRSL
+439 GKIRNL

-464 TGINELP
+464 TGITELP
-471 TAGDKFMAFETE
+471 TAGDKFMAFATE
-483 KEARNV
+483 KEARSV

-495 KSHNKDT
+495 RSHTKDT
-502 NRSGMSLDDLYS
+502 NRAGMSLDDLYAM
-514 LVKDGAKEINVI
+514 VKDGVKEINVI
-526 LKTDVKGSEEAVRKS
+526 LKTDVKGSEEAVKKS
-541 LEKINLDGV
+541 LEKVNLDGV
-550 RVNVI
+550 RVSVI

-561 ITESDVKLGSASNA
+561 ITESDVKLANASNA
-575 IIIGFNVRPNGKTT
+575 IIIGFNVRPSTATT
-589 ELAKE
+589 DLAKE
-594 ANVEIRLYNI
+594 QNVEIRLYNI

-626 KILGEA
+626 KVLGVA

-648 CHVTSGV
+648 CHVNDGV
-655 IKNGSDARIIRDG
+655 IKNGADARIVRDG

-680 REKDQVK
+680 HEKDQVK
-687 EVNSGYDCGL
+687 EMKAGYDCGL
-697 TILDYQD
+697 TIQDYQD

-711 EVFMN
+711 EAFTM

>member
-6 YAMDV
+6 YAEDV
-11 DKDVSEIINLC
+11 GKEVSEIIDLC

-27 NKNKE
+27 NKSKE
-32 EDFLTDE
+32 SDFLTDE
-39 EITILDNEID
+39 EITILDSEID
-49 SLKENL
+49 SQKENL
-55 NPDYEL
+55 NPDYEV
-61 DEELEEKVSNLVSS
+61 DEELEEKVSNLVNS
-75 IDIDLDEDTKFEK
+75 IDIDLDEVNTKPEK
-88 IGKQESQKQTN
+88 LKKQDNKQQLNKQTN
-99 VKINKGNNKFN
+99 IQ
-110 KNNNNSSKAKFLK
+110 KAKFLK
-123 GKKEIYKHRDKLMTN
+123 GKKEIYKHRDKLMEN
-138 QEEDDV
+138 KEEDDV
-144 IVYDDNMTVGH
+144 ILYSPDMTVGMI
-155 LADKLSVTPSE
+155 ADRLHVSPAE
-166 IIKKLFNLGIMATI
+166 IIKKLFDLGVMATI
-180 NQEINYDTCEMIVID
+180 NQEINYDTCEMIVVD

-202 EEQTNKAN
+202 EEQTDKSN
-210 FEEYEIVDREE
+210 FEEYEIVDNEE

-245 TIRKTNVASGEA
+245 TIRKTNVALGEA

-302 LIVAANDGIMPQ
+302 LIVAANDGVMPQ

-322 KAAGVPIVVAINKID
+322 KAAGVPIVVAVNKID
-337 LPEANPER
+337 LPDANPNR
-345 VLTELTENGLI
+345 VLTELVENGLV
-356 PEAYGGDVVV
+356 PESFGGDVVT
-366 CNISAKKGIGVNE
+366 CNISAKKGDGVNE

-384 TLISEMRELKANPNR
+384 ILISEMRDLKANPNR
-399 YATGTVLE
+399 YATGTVIE
-407 ARSDNKVGSV
+407 ARSDNKVGSI

-426 LRIGDPVVIGTSY
+426 LRLGDPVVIGTSY

-453 TMAGPSTPVEI
+453 TMATPSTPVEI

-495 KSHNKDT
+495 RSHLKDT
-502 NRSGMSLDDLYS
+502 NRTGMSLDDLYAM
-514 LVKDGAKEINVI
+514 VKDGVKEINVI
-526 LKTDVKGSEEAVRKS
+526 LKTDVKGSEEAVKKS

-550 RVNVI
+550 RVSVI

-561 ITESDVKLGSASNA
+561 ITESDVKLANASNA
-575 IIIGFNVRPNGKTT
+575 IIIGFNVRPNGKTSD
-589 ELAKE
+589 LAKE
-594 ANVEIRLYNI
+594 SNVEIRLYNI

-621 PVYEE
+621 PVFEE
-626 KILGEA
+626 KVIGEA

-648 CHVTSGV
+648 CHVNSGV
-655 IKNGSDARIIRDG
+655 IKNGADARIIRDG
-668 IVIYTSKIASLQ
+668 IVVYTSKIASLQ
-680 REKDQVK
+680 HEKDQVK
-687 EVNSGYDCGL
+687 EVKSGYDCGL
-697 TILDYQD
+697 TIEDYQD

-711 EVFMN
+711 EVFTM

>member
-11 DKDVSEIINLC
+11 DKDVQEIFDLC
-22 KELGI
+22 KQLGI
-27 NKNKE
+27 NKNQE
-32 EDFLTDE
+32 SDFLTDE
-39 EITILDNEID
+39 EITMLDNELD
-49 SLKENL
+49 SLKENT
-55 NPDYEL
+55 NPDYEY
-61 DEELEEKVSNLVSS
+61 DSELEEKVTNLVND
-75 IDIDLDEDTKFEK
+75 IDIDLDEVNTKKEK
-88 IGKQESQKQTN
+88 LKKQDSQKT
-99 VKINKGNNKFN
+99 VV
-110 KNNNNSSKAKFLK
+110 KNNTQVAKAKFLK

-138 QEEDDV
+138 QEESDV
-144 IVYDDNMTVGH
+144 IVYTDGMSVGE
-155 LADKLSVTPSE
+155 LAEKLNVSPAE
-166 IIKKLFNLGIMATI
+166 IITKLFNLGVMATI

-195 YDKKLKK
+195 YDKKLKR
-202 EEQTNKAN
+202 EEQTDKSN
-210 FEEYEIVDREE
+210 FEQYEIVDREE
-221 DLEYRPPVI
+221 DLVERPPVI

-245 TIRKTNVASGEA
+245 TIRKTNVAEGEA

-290 RSRGASVTDIVV
+290 RSRGASVTDIVI
-302 LIVAANDGIMPQ
+302 LIVAANDGVMPQ

-322 KAAGVPIVVAINKID
+322 KAANVPIVVAINKID
-337 LPEANPER
+337 LPDSNPER
-345 VLTELTENGLI
+345 VLTELVENGLV
-356 PEAYGGDVVV
+356 PEQYGGDVVV
-366 CNISAKKGIGVNE
+366 CNISAKKGDGVNE

-384 TLISEMRELKANPNR
+384 LLISEMRELKANPNR

-407 ARSDNKVGSV
+407 ARNDNKIGSIV
-417 VSLLVQSGT
+417 TLLVQSGT
-426 LRIGDPVVIGTSY
+426 LRLGDPVVIGNSY

-445 KDDKGNNI
+445 KDDRGNNI
-453 TMAGPSTPVEI
+453 TMAYPSTPVEV

-489 SEQRKL
+489 SEERKL
-495 KSHNKDT
+495 RHHNKDT

-514 LVKDGAKEINVI
+514 LVRDGAKEINVI
-526 LKTDVKGSEEAVRKS
+526 LKTDVKGSEEAVKNS
-541 LEKINLDGV
+541 LSKINIDDV
-550 RVNVI
+550 KVNVI

-561 ITESDVKLGSASNA
+561 ITESDVKLASASKA
-575 IIIGFNVRPNGKTT
+575 IVIGFNVRPNNKTVD
-589 ELAKE
+589 LAKE
-594 ANVEIRLYNI
+594 SNVEIRLYNI

-626 KILGEA
+626 KILGTA

-648 CHVTSGV
+648 CHVVSGT
-655 IKNGSDARIIRDG
+655 IKNGSEARVVRDG
-668 IVIYTSKIASLQ
+668 IVIYTSKIGSLQ
-680 REKDQVK
+680 REKDVVR

-697 TILDYQD
+697 TIEDYQD
-704 IREGDII
+704 IHEGDII
-711 EVFMN
+711 EVFQM